1 MDWFA
6 GANRIAIGPGSIA
19 HFIAMVVEDHC
30 HTVSPIYLGKPN
42 AAVFNFA
49 IAQLQQRTG
58 MPPAAQ
64 PERILTLGD
73 SLKSDIR
80 GANRLGLTSARV
92 LTGIT
97 SEATVHGLPPDDEK
111 EPDLVFAG
119 LCGPAVLP
127 P

>member
-6 GANRIAIGPGSIA
+6 DRREAFDGLLI
-19 HFIAMVVEDHC
+19 D
-30 HTVSPIYLGKPN
+30 
-42 AAVFNFA
+42 
-49 IAQLQQRTG
+49 IAQLEQRTG
-58 MPPAAQ
+58 LPLAAQ

-80 GANRLGLTSARV
+80 GANRLGLTSALV

-97 SEATVHGLPPDDEK
+97 SEATLHGLPPDDEK
-111 EPDLVFAG
+111 VPDLVFAG
-119 LCGPAVLP
+119 LCGPTVLP

>member
-6 GANRIAIGPGSIA
+6 GANRIAIGPGSVA
-19 HFIAMVVEDHC
+19 HFIAMVVDDHC

-64 PERILTLGD
+64 PEPIPPFTGCSNSGCPTFEFSGYIHGMRFCLRNSKHGR
-73 SLKSDIR
+73 SD
-80 GANRLGLTSARV
+80 
-92 LTGIT
+92 
-97 SEATVHGLPPDDEK
+97 
-111 EPDLVFAG
+111 
-119 LCGPAVLP
+119 
-127 P
+127 